1 MTANPRRE
9 NRAVTTTP
17 NEPSRLEPVPVQ
29 LTRME
34 GTINL
39 IAYQFSEVQG
49 DIKEIRGDGAGLTG
63 RIGAVERAQAQSS
76 GASGTWKTWLP
87 TILTA
92 LALLAALGFGVKFG
106 G

>member
-1 MTANPRRE
+1 MSEQPQT
-9 NRAVTTTP
+9 V
-17 NEPSRLEPVPVQ
+17 EPMPVQ

-49 DIKEIRGDGAGLTG
+49 DIKEIRSDQAKLTG
-63 RIGAVERAQAQSS
+63 RIAAVELIQASTS
-76 GASGTWKTWLP
+76 GAASTWKTWLP

-92 LALLAALGFGVKFG
+92 LGVLVAAGLGFHFG

>member
-1 MTANPRRE
+1 MTANPAGRT
-9 NRAVTTTP
+9 AVTAP

-49 DIKEIRGDGAGLTG
+49 DIKEIRGDVAGLTG
-63 RIGAVERAQAQSS
+63 RIGAVELAQAQSR
-76 GASGTWKTWLP
+76 GANSTWKTWLP

-92 LALLAALGFGVKFG
+92 MALLAALGFGVKFG

>member
-1 MTANPRRE
+1 MPD
-9 NRAVTTTP
+9 TP

-49 DIKEIRGDGAGLTG
+49 DIKEMRADISGLTG
-63 RIGAVERAQAQSS
+63 RIGAVELTQAANS
-76 GASGTWKTWLP
+76 GASSSWKTWLP
-87 TILTA
+87 I
-92 LALLAALGFGVKFG
+92 LAALAAVSVAVAALLTR
-106 G
+106 